1 MVVALIG
8 PTGVGKT
15 TTIAKLAASFKFV
28 NGYDVGL
35 VTLDT
40 YRIAAV
46 QQLKT
51 YADIIGIPVNVIL
64 TPDELRE
71 ARETFAEKDIVLVD
85 TAGRSQ
91 RNAEKMEELK
101 LFLEAGDFDQVHLV
115 ISSTVGESSLDE
127 IMERFAP
134 LATDHMI
141 LTKLDEGT
149 CPGHTLRTVLKSG
162 KSLSYLTTGQEVPD
176 DIESAEAERFA
187 SIVLGDEI

>member
-1 MVVALIG
+1 MRDIAQVRYSFADETSRARLYYFTYSEYRRKIFAEIG
-8 PTGVGKT
+8 RRC
-15 TTIAKLAASFKFV
+15 AE
-28 NGYDVGL
+28 
-35 VTLDT
+35 
-40 YRIAAV
+40 
-46 QQLKT
+46 
-51 YADIIGIPVNVIL
+51 IGARAER
-64 TPDELRE
+64 ELRE